1 MTANSAKPPQ
11 KRLDSCVMRWSNW
24 AIANKNQRLEASA
37 SLRTAVPADFGAGN
51 LENDAKTSQYRL
63 KPKLLG
69 KYRFN
74 KFAAYLTCIE
84 FMS

>member
-51 LENDAKTSQYRL
+51 LENDAKRKRCQNQSISPQTKVTWEIS
-63 KPKLLG
+63 G
-69 KYRFN
+69 KY
-74 KFAAYLTCIE
+74 AA
-84 FMS
+84 